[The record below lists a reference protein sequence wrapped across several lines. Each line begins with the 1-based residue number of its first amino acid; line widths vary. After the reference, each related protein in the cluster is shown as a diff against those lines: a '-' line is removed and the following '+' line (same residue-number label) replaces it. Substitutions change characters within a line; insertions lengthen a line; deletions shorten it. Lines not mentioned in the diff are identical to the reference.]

1 MGRRKVDTTQLLQTQ
16 KTLIKVFKQ
25 RKDGILKKAFEL
37 STLCNTEVAVIIF
50 GPKNGDPPSIWPKDS
65 DNLINILKR
74 FENEKTSIK
83 ERRKRATNMNIPCF
97 RNNKDDAGDN
107 PIWNDKFD
115 SFSVQELVGLLS
127 SLETKIN
134 VVNAKINTM
143 KNNSVILPLK
153 FEEVQSSGVGA
164 GLQQGMMMIVMGR
177 FVRREVNV

>member
-37 STLCNTEVAVIIF
+37 STLCNNEVAVIIF

-83 ERRKRATNMNIPCF
+83 ERRKRATNMIPCF
-97 RNNKDDAGDN
+97 RNNKDDAVLPVLNKGDN
-107 PIWNDKFD
+107 YPIWSDKFD
-115 SFSVQELVGLLS
+115 SFSVQELVGLVS

-134 VVNAKINTM
+134 VVNAKINT
-143 KNNSVILPLK
+143 
-153 FEEVQSSGVGA
+153 
-164 GLQQGMMMIVMGR
+164 
-177 FVRREVNV
+177 VRVCYQPSPSR